1 MNKVRQIILTL
12 LFLSAQI
19 CFANMAS
26 PITKGTSSGTAFSSR
41 DIDILSENIHIK
53 VSPDFK
59 KASFKVDYRIQCKAD
74 GQQIPLLFFAQQ
86 YSGAFKVRVDGHEV
100 SVQDVPAKYDFSEG
114 SPFFQFSR
122 SFSDRISKGEAAT
135 TTIHW
140 DEQSGS
146 LYQLRD
152 LKYFETSLR
161 QGIHQIQVEYIAS
174 TWVDRSGWVKEYSLP
189 YALMPAK
196 YWNSFGTLTIALDA
210 SDFSKVLQCNLGKPQ
225 RGRMDAIAYWS
236 FDELPL
242 DYMQVSYAPE
252 ISALAKT
259 LIRLGPE
266 CLGLFFGVLLM
277 IMHFFWLIRYK
288 KANPERSMNK
298 PLLLGSIFVSFLGI
312 LSYLY
317 SFEVIDQ
324 LIGPEASRFHGY
336 TFLVWVIYP
345 VLALGYWLIGNV
357 FLLLFANKEEVKKT

>member
-1 MNKVRQIILTL
+1 MLRPINLILL
-12 LFLSAQI
+12 LLSAQL

-26 PITKGTSSGTAFSSR
+26 PITKGTSSGSAFSSR

-53 VSPDFK
+53 LRSDFK
-59 KASFKVDYRIQCKAD
+59 TASFKIDYRIQCKAD
-74 GQQIPLLFFAQQ
+74 GQQIPLLFLAQQ
-86 YSGAFKVRVDGHEV
+86 YSGDFKVRVDGHEV
-100 SVQDVPAKYDFSEG
+100 SVQDVPAQYDFREG

-122 SFSDRISKGEAAT
+122 SFPDRISQGEAAT
-135 TTIHW
+135 TTIYW
-140 DEQSGS
+140 DKQSGS

-161 QGIHQIQVEYIAS
+161 KGVHQIQVEYIAS
-174 TWVDRSGWVKEYSLP
+174 TWVDRSDWVKEYSLP

-225 RGRMDAIAYWS
+225 RGKMDAVAYWS

-242 DYMQVSYAPE
+242 DFLRVSYTPE
-252 ISALAKT
+252 IGALAKT
-259 LIRLGPE
+259 LIQFGPD
-266 CLGLFFGVLLM
+266 CLGLFGSLLLM
-277 IMHFFWLIRYK
+277 ILHFFWLIRYK

-298 PLLLGSIFVSFLGI
+298 PLLLGSIFVPFLGI

-317 SFEVIDQ
+317 SFEVIDK

-345 VLALGYWLIGNV
+345 VLILGYWLIGNA
-357 FLLLFANKEEVKKT
+357 FLLLIPNKEEVKKT